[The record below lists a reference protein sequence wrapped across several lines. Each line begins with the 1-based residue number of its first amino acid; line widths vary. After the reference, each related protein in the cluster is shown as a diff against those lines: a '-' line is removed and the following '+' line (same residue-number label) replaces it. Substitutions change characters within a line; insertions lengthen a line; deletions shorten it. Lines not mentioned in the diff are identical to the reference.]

1 MTLDKNTISGIFGK
15 KIIDN
20 MRKQKI
26 FVFGKS
32 GMLGRY
38 VYTYLKEK
46 GYHVVGVGRESIDAS
61 NYFTILHDYVD
72 NNMSKG
78 DVVINCMGMI
88 KPRINECPAEE
99 FIIVN
104 SLFPRELANLCK
116 KYGVKLIHPTTDCV
130 YTGSKGD
137 YNEEDPYD
145 VSDVYGMSKALGEP
159 SNCTVIRTSIIGE
172 EVGQGR
178 SLVEWIK
185 GNKGGNTNGYLN
197 HHWNGVTCLQF
208 AKITETMIEKDL
220 FWDGIK
226 HLHSN
231 KVNKYELSLMINKH
245 FDLGINVTPI
255 EVPIS
260 VDRSMTTIYHDNL
273 TEFHIPSLDVQ
284 IKEMFEFHNVLF
296 KNKNG

>member
-1 MTLDKNTISGIFGK
+1 MKV
-15 KIIDN
+15 
-20 MRKQKI
+20 
-26 FVFGKS
+26 FVLGKS

-46 GYHVVGVGRESIDAS
+46 GYNVVGVGRESIDAS
-61 NYFTILHDYVD
+61 NYSMMLHKYVHD
-72 NNMSKG
+72 NMSKG
-78 DVVINCMGMI
+78 DVVVNCMGMI
-88 KPRINECPAEE
+88 KPRINERSAEE
-99 FIIVN
+99 FITVN
-104 SLFPRELANLCK
+104 SLFPRELANLCEQ
-116 KYGVKLIHPTTDCV
+116 YGAKLIHPTTDCV

-137 YNEEDPYD
+137 YNENDPYD

-208 AKITETMIEKDL
+208 GKIVETMIEKDL

-231 KVNKYELSLMINKH
+231 KVDKYELSSMINKH
-245 FDLGINVTPI
+245 FDLGITITPV
-255 EVPIS
+255 EVSES
-260 VDRSMTTIYHDNL
+260 VDRSMTTIHEENL
-273 TEFHIPSLDVQ
+273 KDFNIPSLDIQ
-284 IKEMFEFHNVLF
+284 IKEMYDFHSVLF
-296 KNKNG
+296 NEVFVN

>member
-1 MTLDKNTISGIFGK
+1 MKV
-15 KIIDN
+15 
-20 MRKQKI
+20 
-26 FVFGKS
+26 FVLGKS

-46 GYHVVGVGRESIDAS
+46 GYNVVGVGRESIDAS
-61 NYFTILHDYVD
+61 NYSMMLHKYVND
-72 NNMSKG
+72 NMSKG
-78 DVVINCMGMI
+78 DVVVNCMGMI
-88 KPRINECPAEE
+88 KPRINERPAEE
-99 FIIVN
+99 FITVN
-104 SLFPRELANLCK
+104 SLFPRELANLCEQ
-116 KYGVKLIHPTTDCV
+116 YGVKLIHPTTDCV

-137 YNEEDPYD
+137 YNENDPYD

-208 AKITETMIEKDL
+208 GKIVETMIEKDL

-231 KVNKYELSLMINKH
+231 KVDKYELSSMINKH
-245 FDLGINVTPI
+245 FDLDITITPV

-260 VDRSMTTIYHDNL
+260 VDRSMVTIHKDNL
-273 TEFHIPSLDVQ
+273 KDFNIPSLDIQ
-284 IKEMFEFHNVLF
+284 IKEMYDFHSVLF
-296 KNKNG
+296 NEVVVN